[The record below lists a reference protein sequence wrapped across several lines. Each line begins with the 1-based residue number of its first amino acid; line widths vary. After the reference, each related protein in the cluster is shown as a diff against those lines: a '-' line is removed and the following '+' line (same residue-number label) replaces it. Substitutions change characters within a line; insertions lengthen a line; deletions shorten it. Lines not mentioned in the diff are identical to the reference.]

1 MSLAAAPACRAAC
14 RLLPTQPTRPA
25 RPGRSLRLPAV
36 ALAAPARRASLVSTL
51 ASSLLAAEGYLERWV
66 ADVQRSAETRLQACL
81 LGLLFTA
88 QRLLRW
94 VQLAAMALT
103 LQRST
108 EAAQQQQ
115 QMQLAYAGAAAGS
128 SAGPAA
134 APSSG
139 DGSPSPVSSS
149 AVPEA
154 SSMIGFIGGAAT
166 GAVEQLRHTLNDAG
180 AGMGEKMAALERTAS
195 SLQSSLFRA
204 AQEHSANVRSNP
216 SGGMWKQPS
225 VDAVIS
231 EEERLRAAVF
241 AQVFAELQQKDNKE
255 LGYSAQP

>member
-1 MSLAAAPACRAAC
+1 M
-14 RLLPTQPTRPA
+14 
-25 RPGRSLRLPAV
+25 
-36 ALAAPARRASLVSTL
+36 
-51 ASSLLAAEGYLERWV
+51 

-81 LGLLFTA
+81 LGLLVTA

-94 VQLAAMALT
+94 VQLAAVALT
-103 LQRST
+103 LQRSA
-108 EAAQQQQ
+108 EAQQQQ
-115 QMQLAYAGAAAGS
+115 LAFAGAGGS
-128 SAGPAA
+128 GA

-139 DGSPSPVSSS
+139 AGGSPSGS
-149 AVPEA
+149 AVASPAGGSPAPEA
-154 SSMIGFIGGAAT
+154 GSMIGFIGGAAT

-241 AQVFAELQQKDNKE
+241 AQVGA
-255 LGYSAQP
+255 AQRRPMTPGGGVVG

>member
-1 MSLAAAPACRAAC
+1 M
-14 RLLPTQPTRPA
+14 
-25 RPGRSLRLPAV
+25 
-36 ALAAPARRASLVSTL
+36 
-51 ASSLLAAEGYLERWV
+51 
-66 ADVQRSAETRLQACL
+66 QRSAETRLQACL
-81 LGLLFTA
+81 LGLLVTA

-115 QMQLAYAGAAAGS
+115 QMQLAYAGAAAGG

-134 APSSG
+134 TPSSG
-139 DGSPSPVSSS
+139 DGSPSPASGS
-149 AVPEA
+149 AAPEA

-166 GAVEQLRHTLNDAG
+166 GAVEQLRYTLNDAG

-241 AQVFAELQQKDNKE
+241 AQVRQGASPGGEGGQGRCPGRAVVVQAAACCAARVLHASTALSGGAITPCPKPATIQTCTWQLWHNNC
-255 LGYSAQP
+255 

>member
-1 MSLAAAPACRAAC
+1 MATAHILTLSL
-14 RLLPTQPTRPA
+14 Q
-25 RPGRSLRLPAV
+25 
-36 ALAAPARRASLVSTL
+36 
-51 ASSLLAAEGYLERWV
+51 GYLERWV
-66 ADVQRSAETRLQACL
+66 AGVQRSAETRLQACL

-103 LQRST
+103 LQRT
-108 EAAQQQQ
+108 AEAQQQQQQ
-115 QMQLAYAGAAAGS
+115 QMQLAYSGSAAGGS
-128 SAGPAA
+128 GAD
-134 APSSG
+134 APSAS
-139 DGSPSPVSSS
+139 GSPSPASGSP
-149 AVPEA
+149 APEA
-154 SSMIGFIGGAAT
+154 GSMIGFIGGAAT

-204 AQEHSANVRSNP
+204 AQEHSAAVRSNP

-241 AQVFAELQQKDNKE
+241 AQVGAATKRGGARHVPLLGGCGWFGCGSCCEPPDVMPVRKPVLLQT
-255 LGYSAQP
+255 GASAGAAGLLR

>member
-1 MSLAAAPACRAAC
+1 
-14 RLLPTQPTRPA
+14 
-25 RPGRSLRLPAV
+25 
-36 ALAAPARRASLVSTL
+36 
-51 ASSLLAAEGYLERWV
+51 V

-81 LGLLFTA
+81 LGLLVTA

-103 LQRST
+103 LQRSA
-108 EAAQQQQ
+108 EAAAAAQQQQ
-115 QMQLAYAGAAAGS
+115 QMQLAYAGAAVGGS
-128 SAGPAA
+128 DAA
-134 APSSG
+134 VPSS
-139 DGSPSPVSSS
+139 SPSPAPTSSS
-149 AVPEA
+149 PAPEA
-154 SSMIGFIGGAAT
+154 GSMIGFIGGAAT

-204 AQEHSANVRSNP
+204 AQEHSTNVRSNP